1 MMYYQWVVAAL
12 GVIVIY
18 MVAAYV
24 WAWWTKHRD
33 NWHDRPLGQ
42 SARHR
47 AFSPAN
53 IPGTH

>member
-24 WAWWTKHRD
+24 WAWWRKHRD
-33 NWHDRPLGQ
+33 N
-42 SARHR
+42 
-47 AFSPAN
+47 
-53 IPGTH
+53 